1 MYKKKS
7 AHGQNEPHIWPDTK
21 NARCAGV
28 CKPVTPR
35 LTFSFHLIKQMK
47 YYLLYLKTKKKC
59 RLMRRLL
66 VKIPAIEDLWK
77 VQVRILESNFI
88 LFFCHEKHLRIT
100 SKLKK
105 LIFNVKIFFNWLR
118 NLKLNQIKKYLS
130 PSLFF
135 LQDKNLKN
143 FNSARFIE

>member
-1 MYKKKS
+1 
-7 AHGQNEPHIWPDTK
+7 
-21 NARCAGV
+21 
-28 CKPVTPR
+28 
-35 LTFSFHLIKQMK
+35 MK

-130 PSLFF
+130 PSLLIEKNIYLKKKFALAF
-135 LQDKNLKN
+135 QVWKNLSLSSYLNKKILFTMN
-143 FNSARFIE
+143 ILLCVIDF